1 MCLLLKSA
9 ILVVSV
15 VIFGLL
21 DTIGSSNFNL
31 FRKMIFEPSIS
42 GVGSNDSTKQETT
55 SVKIIIFCSKK
66 ALNCPNHAADSS
78 FSWQLTGR

>member
-31 FRKMIFEPSIS
+31 FRKMIFEPGIS
-42 GVGSNDSTKQETT
+42 GVGSNGSTKQEE
-55 SVKIIIFCSKK
+55 
-66 ALNCPNHAADSS
+66 ALNCPNHPADSS
-78 FSWQLTGR
+78 YSWQLAGR